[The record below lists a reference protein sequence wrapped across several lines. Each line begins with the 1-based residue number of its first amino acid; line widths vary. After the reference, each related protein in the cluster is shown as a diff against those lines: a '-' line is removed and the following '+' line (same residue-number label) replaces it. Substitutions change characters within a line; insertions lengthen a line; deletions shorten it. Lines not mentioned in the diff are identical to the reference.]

1 MCRSFEVISGKV
13 NKGNVEYLKGICKA
27 AVDAGKGVTILDIP
41 VELMEIDTRYQTEN
55 RTRRD
60 LRYLTSAWNESKLLP
75 LVGVPHWEEGKVYLV
90 DGYGRW
96 IASQIVDKEKYKEL
110 KVMVLLNAPQDKAE
124 RLKYEAEMYAFQNK
138 QVANM
143 TPIQKHG
150 AMLIMGDKATLKLEE
165 LRRKYGFE
173 FVATSGKREA
183 HVLGSYAETL
193 DLCGR
198 DNGNA
203 ADYVFEVLYKAGF
216 DRKSNGYASYMI
228 RGLRDMYLLYPDDR
242 RDTKKTLVEM
252 LRGLDGTHLRAEA
265 VTKYPI
271 LDAKTAVSLYLEDK
285 ISGELCLDKMRRVEN
300 GKVVHIA

>member
-13 NKGNVEYLKGICKA
+13 NKGNVEFMKDVCKSA
-27 AVDAGKGVTILDIP
+27 LDAGEGVTILKLP
-41 VELMEIDTRYQTEN
+41 VELIEIDTRYQTET
-55 RTRRD
+55 RTGRD
-60 LRYLTSAWNESKLLP
+60 LRYLTNAWNESKLLP

-96 IASQIVDKEKYKEL
+96 IASQIVNKEKYKEL
-110 KVMVLLNAPQDKAE
+110 KVMILLDAPQDKTD

-165 LRRKYGFE
+165 LRKKYGFE
-173 FVATSGKREA
+173 FVATKGAREA
-183 HVLGSYAETL
+183 HVLGSYTETL
-193 DLCGR
+193 DLRGKE
-198 DNGNA
+198 GGKA
-203 ADYVFEVLYKAGF
+203 ADYVFDVLFKAGF
-216 DRKSNGYASYMI
+216 DRKANGYAAYML
-228 RGLRDMYLLYPDDR
+228 RGLRDMYTLYPDDR
-242 RDTKKTLVEM
+242 RDTKRALVDL
-252 LRGLDGTHLRAEA
+252 LRSIDGTHLKAEA
-265 VTKYPI
+265 VTKYPV
-271 LDAKTAVSLYLEDK
+271 LDTRIAVSLYLEDK